1 MRQLDRIKEFWAN
14 LSGKAKKLVIG
25 GAAALI
31 ILSAAAAIMFGRT
44 DYTVLFSG
52 MNDEEAQKVISLLH
66 DSGVTYRYGEDGKI
80 FVPNGVADKMRAEMA
95 IEGYPKDG
103 FTYDVLLNNSGMM
116 STESDKETYKLY
128 DLQDRIGKTIRTF
141 DGVKSAVVTINLAK
155 DSKYV
160 LNNEAEAKSSA
171 YAVVHMDNGGS
182 PSREQVEG
190 IQRLIAKS
198 VPDMKMSDVA
208 VIDGNGI
215 DVSVIRDEDGSSP
228 DGTKKSE
235 YEAGEEQKL
244 EAGVLNLLES
254 IYGRGNVRVKAKCSA
269 DMQKVV
275 SEEITYSAPNTADNS
290 GYINQQKLSSQGNGP
305 AAAAAGIPGAQSN
318 TNVPQYNT
326 QAGAGNN
333 GSYSS
338 DSDTQYSLNQKKVQ
352 GQDDSGAITDVSVA
366 VTINKKNIPAGAPSE
381 ADIIKLVA
389 KAAGISEAQEDQ
401 KITVVTAD
409 FYDNAQGIAATAPP
423 AAAAA
428 ALKQYLPL
436 IIAGCAAFLLLLI
449 ILLLLLKGSRK
460 KRRLKKLKKKEAAAA
475 GLEAA
480 AAAAEPEPAMPEPH
494 IPALQMEENKYGA
507 MLKEELQT
515 FADENPEISASL
527 LKSWL
532 RTEDDGHER

>member
-1 MRQLDRIKEFWAN
+1 MRQLDRIKEFWVN
-14 LSGKAKKLVIG
+14 LSGKAKKLVIAVAVG
-25 GAAALI
+25 LI
-31 ILSAAAAIMFGRT
+31 VLSAAAAIMFNRT
-44 DYTVLFSG
+44 DFTVLFSG
-52 MNDEEAQKVISLLH
+52 MNDEEAQKVISMLH
-66 DSGVTYRYGEDGKI
+66 DSGVTYRYAEDGKI
-80 FVPNGVADKMRAEMA
+80 FVPSNLADKMRAQMA
-95 IEGYPKDG
+95 MEGYPQNG
-103 FTYDVLLNNSGMM
+103 FTYDVLLNNSGLM
-116 STESDKETYKLY
+116 STESDKETYKLF

-141 DGVKSAVVTINLAK
+141 EGVKSAVVTINLAK

-160 LNNEAEAKSSA
+160 LNNEAAAKSSA
-171 YAVVHMDNGGS
+171 YAVVHMNNGGS
-182 PSREQVEG
+182 PSRAQVEG

-198 VPDMKMSDVA
+198 VPDMQMSDVA

-235 YEAGEEQKL
+235 YEAMEEQKL

-254 IYGRGNVRVKAKCSA
+254 IYGRGNVRVKAKCVA

-275 SEEITYSAPNTADNS
+275 SEEITYSAPNTVNNS
-290 GYINQQKLSSQGNGP
+290 GYINHQKLSSQGNGP
-305 AAAAAGIPGAQSN
+305 GAAAAGIPGAQSN

-326 QAGAGNN
+326 QATAGNN

-366 VTINKKNIPAGAPSE
+366 VTINKKNIPAGAPSQ
-381 ADIIKLVA
+381 ADIVKLVA

-409 FYDNAQGIAATAPP
+409 FYDNAQGAAAAAPP
-423 AAAAA
+423 ADTAA
-428 ALKQYLPL
+428 ALKQYLP
-436 IIAGCAAFLLLLI
+436 IMIAGFAAFLLLSI
-449 ILLLLLKGSRK
+449 ILLLMLRRARK
-460 KRRLKKLKKKEAAAA
+460 KRRLKKANEAAE
-475 GLEAA
+475 LESAA
-480 AAAAEPEPAMPEPH
+480 AVQQEPVILEPH
-494 IPALQMEENKYGA
+494 IPALQVEENKYGA

-532 RTEDDGHER
+532 RTEDDGHES

>member
-1 MRQLDRIKEFWAN
+1 MRQLDRIKEFWSN
-14 LSGKAKKLVIG
+14 LSGKARKSIIAGGIG
-25 GAAALI
+25 LI
-31 ILSAAAAIMFGRT
+31 VLSAAAAIMLGRT
-44 DYTVLFSG
+44 DFTALFSG

-66 DSGVTYRYGEDGKI
+66 ESGVTYRYSGDGKI
-80 FVPNGVADKMRAEMA
+80 LVPNEVADKMRAEMA
-95 IEGYPKDG
+95 MEGYPQNG

-116 STESDKETYKLY
+116 STESDKDTYKLY

-160 LNNEAEAKSSA
+160 LNTEAEAKSSS
-171 YAVVHMDNGGS
+171 YAVVHMSDGGS

-198 VPDMKMSDVA
+198 VPDMQMSDVA

-215 DVSVIRDEDGSSP
+215 DVSVIREEDGSQP
-228 DGTKKSE
+228 DGNKKSE
-235 YEAGEEQKL
+235 YEAREEKKL
-244 EAGVLNLLES
+244 EAGILDLLEG
-254 IYGRGNVRVKAKCSA
+254 IYGRGNVRVKAKCDA
-269 DMQKVV
+269 DMQRVV
-275 SEEITYSAPNTADNS
+275 SEEITYSAPNEADNS

-333 GSYSS
+333 GFYSS
-338 DSDTQYSLNQKKVQ
+338 DSDTQYSLNQKKIQ

-366 VTINKKNIPAGAPSE
+366 VTINQKNIPANAPAQAE
-381 ADIIKLVA
+381 IVKLVA
-389 KAAGISEAQEDQ
+389 KAAGISEEQENQ
-401 KITVVTAD
+401 KITVVSAD
-409 FYDNAQGIAATAPP
+409 FYDNTAGIAAMAPP
-423 AAAAA
+423 ESAKEV
-428 ALKQYLPL
+428 LEQYLPL
-436 IIAGCAAFLLLLI
+436 ILAGCAIFLLLLI
-449 ILLLLLKGSRK
+449 LLLVIARRR
-460 KRRLKKLKKKEAAAA
+460 KRRRLEKELELA

-480 AAAAEPEPAMPEPH
+480 SAVQPEPESLQDH
-494 IPALQMEENKYGA
+494 IPALKMEENKYGA
-507 MLKEELQT
+507 MLKEELQA